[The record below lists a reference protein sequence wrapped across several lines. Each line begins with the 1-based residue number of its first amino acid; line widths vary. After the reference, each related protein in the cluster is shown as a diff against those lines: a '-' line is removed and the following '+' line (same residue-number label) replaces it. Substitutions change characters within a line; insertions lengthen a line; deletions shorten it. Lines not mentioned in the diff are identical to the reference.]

1 MPNGIQRMNPEMPH
15 MVQTSLNLGTLRTK
29 KDNVSLSYSVRS
41 SIESEKNSLIE
52 KMRSLTEIF
61 GGQIVVSGEYP
72 GWAYR
77 EDSKLRDTAVE
88 AYRKLYNE
96 EPVIEAI
103 HAGLECGMFADKIE
117 DLDAISFGPTM
128 KNVHTTDE
136 MLSISSTERT
146 WELIVKILEK
156 LK

>member
-1 MPNGIQRMNPEMPH
+1 M
-15 MVQTSLNLGTLRTK
+15 
-29 KDNVSLSYSVRS
+29 
-41 SIESEKNSLIE
+41 
-52 KMRSLTEIF
+52 
-61 GGQIVVSGEYP
+61 
-72 GWAYR
+72 
-77 EDSKLRDTAVE
+77 
-88 AYRKLYNE
+88 
-96 EPVIEAI
+96 
-103 HAGLECGMFADKIE
+103 CADKIE

>member
-1 MPNGIQRMNPEMPH
+1 M
-15 MVQTSLNLGTLRTK
+15 
-29 KDNVSLSYSVRS
+29 
-41 SIESEKNSLIE
+41 
-52 KMRSLTEIF
+52 
-61 GGQIVVSGEYP
+61 
-72 GWAYR
+72 
-77 EDSKLRDTAVE
+77 E